1 MANRTAAYLHFG
13 EFDSYGKLDFDK
25 KEIRK
30 AMRRAGVLVRAEAR
44 KLVGKRGVSEKGEYP
59 GLGKGRLRRSITYR
73 VSRPGF
79 LVKIEP
85 KKTAD
90 MKDFYPAFLWYG
102 VRRGAKRGK
111 SHRKQAET
119 GAWRIEPRKNYMV
132 DALDNRADDVRN
144 LLRRAFAD
152 ALS

>member
-1 MANRTAAYLHFG
+1 MARPAAYLHFG

-30 AMRRAGVLVRAEAR
+30 AMRRAGALVRGEGR
-44 KLVGKRGVSEKGEYP
+44 KLVSKRGVSDKGQYP
-59 GLGKGRLRRSITYR
+59 GLRTGRLRRSITAR
-73 VSRPGF
+73 VSRAGF

-90 MKDFYPAFLWYG
+90 MKAFYPAFLWYG
-102 VRRGAKRGK
+102 VRRGARRGK
-111 SHRKQAET
+111 SHRKQAAT
-119 GAWRIEPRKNYMV
+119 GAWRIEPRTNYMV
-132 DALDNRADDVRN
+132 DALANRADEVRSI
-144 LLRRAFAD
+144 LRRAFAD

>member
-1 MANRTAAYLHFG
+1 MARPAAYLHFG

-30 AMRRAGVLVRAEAR
+30 AMRRAGALVRGEGR
-44 KLVGKRGVSEKGEYP
+44 KLVSKRGVSEKGQYP
-59 GLGKGRLRRSITYR
+59 GLRTGRLRRSITAR
-73 VSRPGF
+73 VSRAGF

-90 MKDFYPAFLWYG
+90 MKAFYPAFLWYG

-111 SHRKQAET
+111 SHRKQDAT
-119 GAWRIEPRKNYMV
+119 GAWRIEPRTNYMV
-132 DALDNRADDVRN
+132 DALANRADEVRSI
-144 LLRRAFAD
+144 LRRAFAD